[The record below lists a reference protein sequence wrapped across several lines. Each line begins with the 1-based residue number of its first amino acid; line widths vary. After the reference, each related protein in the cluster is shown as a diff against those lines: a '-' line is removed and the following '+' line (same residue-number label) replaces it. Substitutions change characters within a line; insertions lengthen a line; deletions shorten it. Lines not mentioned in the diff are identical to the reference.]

1 MCYTSRNRSREEE
14 EARRL
19 RAEDARRHHERDV
32 RPVRREDAEKKPL
45 TEKVKET
52 IGVR

>member
-1 MCYTSRNRSREEE
+1 MCYTNRNWSREEE

-32 RPVRREDAEKKPL
+32 RPVHRDDPKKKPL
-45 TEKVKET
+45 IEKAKEK
-52 IGVR
+52 ISLS

>member
-1 MCYTSRNRSREEE
+1 MCYTNRNRSREEE

-19 RAEDARRHHERDV
+19 RAEDTRRHHERDV
-32 RPVRREDAEKKPL
+32 RPVRHEDAEKKPL
-45 TEKVKET
+45 TEKAKET

>member
-1 MCYTSRNRSREEE
+1 MCYTNRNWSREEE

-32 RPVRREDAEKKPL
+32 RPVRHEAAEKEPL
-45 TEKVKET
+45 TEKVRET
-52 IGVR
+52 SGVR

>member
-1 MCYTSRNRSREEE
+1 MCYTNRNWSREEE

-32 RPVRREDAEKKPL
+32 RPVRHEDPEKKPL
-45 TEKVKET
+45 TEKVNEMV
-52 IGVR
+52 GVR